1 MSVMLRLEGIEVEK
15 NRYASM
21 RRTNTNRPRMTR
33 ENRAKQFA
41 PFAALKGFEEG
52 IKWKEKV
59 YIDRKELSEESLER
73 LDNKF
78 KGIKKNDIITVVYYN
93 KGEYL
98 RVTGMVARIDVTAR
112 ILQVINTKIRFEDIY
127 DIESI

>member
-1 MSVMLRLEGIEVEK
+1 MANNK
-15 NRYASM
+15 YADK
-21 RRTNTNRPRMTR
+21 RQINPNRPKMSR

-41 PFAALKGFEEG
+41 PFAALKGFEDG
-52 IKWKEKV
+52 IKA
-59 YIDRKELSEESLER
+59 KELSEERLEE

-78 KGIKKNDIITVVYYN
+78 KMIRKNDIITVVYYN

-112 ILQVINTKIRFEDIY
+112 IIQIINTKIKLDDIY
-127 DIESI
+127 DIESIL

>member
-1 MSVMLRLEGIEVEK
+1 MEK

>member
-1 MSVMLRLEGIEVEK
+1 MLRLEGIEVEK
-15 NRYASM
+15 NKYASM
-21 RRTNTNRPRMTR
+21 RQSNPNRPKMTR

-41 PFAALKGFEEG
+41 PFAALKGFEDG
-52 IKWKEKV
+52 IRWQEKV
-59 YIDRKELSEESLER
+59 YVDKRELSEETLER

-78 KGIKKNDIITVVYYN
+78 KDIRKNDIITVVYYN

-98 RVTGMVARIDVTAR
+98 KVTGMVARIDITAR

-127 DIESI
+127 DIELNND